1 MIPSIIKD
9 FLKKAVAAFGYE
21 VLRAEKNPK
30 QTLLGL
36 KALPIGSVIDV
47 GANQGQF
54 AQYIT
59 KFFPKA
65 HLFCFEPLP
74 KPFRELQAWADRHK
88 QVIAFNLALG
98 DHAGTVDM
106 YYHLDFS
113 PGSSFL
119 TTTEMAESVYPFINR
134 KAIVP
139 VTMSTLDQ
147 TLSMMAKDMPREILI
162 KLDVQG
168 YEDRV
173 IRGGQEV
180 FTKAKAAI
188 LEVNVDSLYDQQA
201 DFKDLLLMLSA
212 LNYRYVGNIE
222 QNYGAEGHV
231 IYFDAVFIK

>member
-9 FLKKAVAAFGYE
+9 VLKKSAAAFGYE
-21 VLRAEKNPK
+21 VLRADKSPK

-36 KALPIGSVIDV
+36 RTLPIGSIIDV

-54 AQYIT
+54 AQYIM

-74 KPFRELQAWADRHK
+74 KPFLALQSWAESHK
-88 QVIAFNLALG
+88 HVTAFNMALG
-98 DHAGTVDM
+98 DCVGTVDM
-106 YYHLDFS
+106 FYHLDFS

-119 TTTEMAESVYPFINR
+119 TTTEMTDSVYPFT
-134 KAIVP
+134 KKKVIVP

-147 TLSMMAKDMPREILI
+147 ALSGMAQNMPLEILI

-180 FTKAKAAI
+180 FTKAKAAM
-188 LEVNVDSLYDQQA
+188 LEVNVDSLYDRQA
-201 DFKDLLLMLSA
+201 DFKDILLMLSD
-212 LNYRYVGNIE
+212 LGYRYVGNIE
-222 QNYGAEGHV
+222 QNYGDDGHV

>member
-9 FLKKAVAAFGYE
+9 FLKKAAAAFGYE

-36 KALPIGSVIDV
+36 RALPIGSIIDV

-54 AQYIT
+54 AQYFM
-59 KFFPKA
+59 KFFPRA

-74 KPFRELQAWADRHK
+74 KPFRELQVWADRHK
-88 QVIAFNLALG
+88 QVTAFNMALG
-98 DHAGTVDM
+98 DYSGTVDM

-119 TTTEMAESVYPFINR
+119 TTTEMTESAYPFT
-134 KAIVP
+134 KKKVIVP
-139 VTMSTLDQ
+139 VTMGTLDQ
-147 TLSMMAKDMPREILI
+147 TLSMMAKSMPREILI

-173 IRGGQEV
+173 IRGGKEV

-188 LEVNVDSLYDQQA
+188 LEVNVDFLYDQQA
-201 DFKDLLLMLSA
+201 DFKDILLMLSA
-212 LNYRYVGNIE
+212 LSYRYVGNIE
-222 QNYGAEGHV
+222 QNYGDDGHV